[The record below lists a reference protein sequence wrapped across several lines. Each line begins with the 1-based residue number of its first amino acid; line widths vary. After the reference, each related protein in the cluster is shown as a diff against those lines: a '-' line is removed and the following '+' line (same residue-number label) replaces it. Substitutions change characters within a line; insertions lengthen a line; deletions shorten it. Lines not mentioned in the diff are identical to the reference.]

1 MIHIGFKHR
10 TWNGKYNY
18 IGDKFSDTI
27 IFTTAITLHFIFWSK
42 QMPILSPPLMDAI
55 KRKKKKEKKSNSH
68 PDFSKFR
75 AKTPTDCRLE
85 ITPSCSLLNFQG
97 SPFHQTK

>member
-55 KRKKKKEKKSNSH
+55 KRKKKRKKEQLSS
-68 PDFSKFR
+68 
-75 AKTPTDCRLE
+75 
-85 ITPSCSLLNFQG
+85 
-97 SPFHQTK
+97 